1 MDFKKMSIVSQMYK
15 LQEVDLEIE
24 SDERT
29 LNHITSQLG
38 ESKIVIE
45 AQNKLDSERQ
55 HLEELLR
62 QQQSVEWEIDDI
74 SSKLA
79 SVEKDLYGGR
89 IRNPKE
95 LTDLQ
100 HEADLLKANL
110 TKLEDR
116 ALGIMEQVEA
126 STKSASSLDKKFN
139 RLEAEWQGQQKK
151 LSADLEQLQSEIA
164 NLKQKRQLLAKEI
177 DPQAVEIYQELR
189 KKRGT
194 AVAKVEQ
201 GICDGCRISL
211 PVSELQQVRT
221 GSLVRCGSCGRIL
234 FLA

>member
-1 MDFKKMSIVSQMYK
+1 MDFKKMSIVSQLYK
-15 LQEVDLEIE
+15 LQEVDLELE

-45 AQNKLDSERQ
+45 AQNKLDSKHQ
-55 HLEELLR
+55 HLEELIR

-74 SSKLA
+74 SSKLT
-79 SVEKDLYGGR
+79 SVEKNLYGGR

-110 TKLEDR
+110 TKLEDK

-126 STKSASSLDKKFN
+126 STKSASSLDKKLN

-151 LSADLEQLQSEIA
+151 LSAELEQLQSEIA
-164 NLKQKRQLLAKEI
+164 NLKQKRQLLVKEI
-177 DPQAVEIYQELR
+177 DPQTVEIYQELR

-194 AVAKVEQ
+194 AVARVEQ
-201 GICDGCRISL
+201 GICYGCRISL